1 MCGGLYIKAT
11 RIPELEWGINN
22 RDIFMPDFLLVGYRN
37 GVLKHV
43 NKI

>member
-1 MCGGLYIKAT
+1 MCGMDYKSHKNS
-11 RIPELEWGINN
+11 RIRMGYN